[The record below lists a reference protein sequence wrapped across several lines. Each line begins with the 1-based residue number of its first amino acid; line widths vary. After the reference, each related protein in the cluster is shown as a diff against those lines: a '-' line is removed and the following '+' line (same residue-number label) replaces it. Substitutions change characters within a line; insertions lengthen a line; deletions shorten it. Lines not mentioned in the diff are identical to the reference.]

1 MGFQVGFSGS
11 TFSFFGNRRLRT
23 KIQCLRESFPITYDY
38 LPNDVICNIA
48 IFSGDSTLHSEAVA
62 RRCSVKKV
70 FLKNFPIF
78 TGKHLCCSLFLI
90 KMQVWRPAFLI
101 KSDSSTGF
109 LSVNI
114 GKVLRTTILKKICEW
129 LLLSALTLS

>member
-1 MGFQVGFSGS
+1 MGP

-23 KIQCLRESFPITYDY
+23 KIQCLRESFSITYHY

-78 TGKHLCCSLFLI
+78 IGKHLCCSLLLI
-90 KMQVWRPAFLI
+90 KMQAWRPAFLI

-109 LSVNI
+109 FLWTL
-114 GKVLRTTILKKICEW
+114 GKFSEQLFWRRSASPCFCLF
-129 LLLSALTLS
+129 LL

>member
-1 MGFQVGFSGS
+1 MGP

-23 KIQCLRESFPITYDY
+23 KIQCLRESFSITYHY
-38 LPNDVICNIA
+38 LPNGVMCNIA

-70 FLKNFPIF
+70 FLKIFPIF
-78 TGKHLCCSLFLI
+78 IGKRLCCSLFLI
-90 KMQVWRPAFLI
+90 KMQAWRPAFLI

-109 LSVNI
+109 FLWTL
-114 GKVLRTTILKKICEW
+114 GKFSEQLFWRRSASPCFCLF
-129 LLLSALTLS
+129 LL

>member
-1 MGFQVGFSGS
+1 MGP
-11 TFSFFGNRRLRT
+11 TFSFFGNRQLRT
-23 KIQCLRESFPITYDY
+23 KIQCLRESFSITYHY

-78 TGKHLCCSLFLI
+78 IGKHLCCSLLLI
-90 KMQVWRPAFLI
+90 KMQAWRPAFLI

-109 LSVNI
+109 FLWTL
-114 GKVLRTTILKKICEW
+114 GKFSEQLFWRRSASPCFCLF
-129 LLLSALTLS
+129 LL